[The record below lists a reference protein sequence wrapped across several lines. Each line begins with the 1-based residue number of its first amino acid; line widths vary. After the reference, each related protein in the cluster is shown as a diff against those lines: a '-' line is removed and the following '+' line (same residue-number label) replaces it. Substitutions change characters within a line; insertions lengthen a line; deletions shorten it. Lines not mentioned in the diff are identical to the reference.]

1 MLPSRCSFARRL
13 ISCLRYHIMDRI
25 NNRAG
30 SFPSDSMPAVFRNN
44 LTSLGRKLRRSHLQ
58 QVRPDF
64 MKSLELFACLRG
76 THSKRP
82 PRRQHNQWTIA
93 KITLG
98 VRFGRALRPRI
109 APRSHEK

>member
-44 LTSLGRKLRRSHLQ
+44 LTSLAR
-58 QVRPDF
+58 
-64 MKSLELFACLRG
+64 KSLRLCLAG
-76 THSKRP
+76 
-82 PRRQHNQWTIA
+82 
-93 KITLG
+93 
-98 VRFGRALRPRI
+98 LRIR
-109 APRSHEK
+109 

>member
-1 MLPSRCSFARRL
+1 
-13 ISCLRYHIMDRI
+13 MDRI

-30 SFPSDSMPAVFRNN
+30 SFPSDSMPAVFHNN

-58 QVRPDF
+58 QVRPDL

-109 APRSHEK
+109 APRSHDK